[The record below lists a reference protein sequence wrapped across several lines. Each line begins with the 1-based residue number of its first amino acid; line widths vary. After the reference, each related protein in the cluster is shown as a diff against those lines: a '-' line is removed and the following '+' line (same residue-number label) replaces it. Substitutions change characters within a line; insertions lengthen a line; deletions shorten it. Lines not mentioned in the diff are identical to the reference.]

1 MNGVM
6 RLDKGK
12 YDRDMI
18 SKMYDII
25 DLIYILNKLTNEFCE
40 EDYSKQY
47 LLDMM
52 DNMQN
57 VKCCYDKYRG
67 RESKNNLIK
76 RDYHDY
82 STRDSII
89 DKIIFHLKS
98 LNEG

>member
-1 MNGVM
+1 M
-6 RLDKGK
+6 DKRN

-25 DLIYILNKLTNEFCE
+25 ELIYILNRLTNEFYE

-57 VKCCYDKYRG
+57 AKYSYDKYRG
-67 RESKNNLIK
+67 RDEKMNVMKNDNYYYGK
-76 RDYHDY
+76 K
-82 STRDSII
+82 DSFI
-89 DKIIFHLKS
+89 DRIIFYLKS
-98 LNEG
+98 LNEE

>member
-1 MNGVM
+1 MKV
-6 RLDKGK
+6 DKRN

-25 DLIYILNKLTNEFCE
+25 ELIYILNRLTNEFYE

-57 VKCCYDKYRG
+57 AKYSYDKYRG
-67 RESKNNLIK
+67 RDEKSNVMKNDNYYYGK
-76 RDYHDY
+76 K
-82 STRDSII
+82 DSFI
-89 DKIIFHLKS
+89 DRIIFYLKS
-98 LNEG
+98 LNEE

>member
-1 MNGVM
+1 MKV
-6 RLDKGK
+6 DKRN

-25 DLIYILNKLTNEFCE
+25 ELIYILNRLTNEFYE

-57 VKCCYDKYRG
+57 AKYSYDKYRG
-67 RESKNNLIK
+67 RDEKMNVMKNDNYYYGK
-76 RDYHDY
+76 K
-82 STRDSII
+82 DSFI
-89 DKIIFHLKS
+89 DRIIFYLKS
-98 LNEG
+98 LNEE